1 MTARK
6 RIISVISIITLVL
19 AITAGIALSAVV
31 GADNNKY
38 VGENINLSNT
48 DVTIDAQTSAK
59 SDDSYPEDAVEIAD
73 AEGLQ
78 SFIKDKSDA
87 YGILTADITLDWAGV
102 GAQAYLAKG
111 RTIDGN
117 GHTVTLADAQ
127 ATANVS
133 NSMKD
138 DASLSGSAGVV
149 QGFQG
154 EFPGDGLN
162 DPVDNGSN
170 VAKRNYGLFV
180 DFNFG
185 TIKNI
190 KFVYNQASHSV
201 ANNSSA
207 INKNYVGIVCG
218 TNTGTIA
225 NCDLTASGIFGY
237 YYVSG
242 ALNNDKSERAN
253 SGFATVFGG
262 IAGRNAGIITNITAQ
277 YHDFTCNLN
286 TVARNTNKIIVS
298 YDVDAAARA
307 NAGGIAGTMYSTS
320 AECSNIIILTKTT
333 SEDSK
338 VTFNLNAR
346 RSAKGS
352 SYREIAAVVPD
363 NSAYSLA
370 EGGIGGTADTQAKI
384 DNIIVDFAPTI
395 GGSGHTMGSF
405 FSRNGVVFCGKA
417 TNVTI
422 LNVSDKVQENQ
433 HVDYQTDHC
442 NCGATTN
449 AESQHTYGYGNIIH
463 TGDYSNVTV
472 GFDEN
477 NNQAITVTPKDKTN
491 SILGELVFT
500 KYSEKGTVSDGSLE
514 PGVEDTAT
522 YPNVASNGSTYLY
535 NNTAIRHDSYTFT
548 VRPYQALS
556 NKYWEIGAYSYLI
569 ANISNVGAAEY
580 AYTGEDY
587 LKSQFSYTTLVGG
600 KTGAVDPEGLNARST
615 ADGGRV
621 TEGRLPGEYNIKL
634 EEKEAGLSYV
644 DKANQ
649 VVAYVEETPTTHT
662 FMINLATITP
672 LDASL
677 LADNWLASQHDFT
690 FELAGGIE
698 GAADGYEY
706 EVNGSQPTP
715 VSGLVMQNKVD
726 TKADGR
732 TYIVRLTSGGVAV
745 TEDYTYTV
753 KIDLTNPTAEITHYE
768 HPADRYYTHNKIT
781 VKAVDNASGVASIV
795 MNSYDGDNL
804 NHTHDIMSEGTL
816 NDDGTYTWQFQDTGR
831 KEIVVTDNV
840 GHSSTIEVN
849 VKIDTT
855 QPTLTVDAYYYVEQK
870 VENGVDNAGNPT
882 YEMQQVKTPYVSGTE
897 ITSAVYFE
905 ANAVFGE
912 SGGEI
917 RYSLD
922 NGATWNVYDG
932 ILTVKRPAQVKFRA
946 VSNTYTHPDDDVYP
960 YPNRYPLTDNWGDQT
975 VEVVIQLEQVVITLD
990 DLVIDGAT
998 KTFDG
1003 TDVFNGS
1010 VSVREGFISEHN
1022 INGEVQITSVKYAD
1036 VNSGEVAL
1044 IIEVFCT
1051 DDTKL
1056 MVNDIQGA
1064 SGVIEKKAINIT
1076 VDDKT
1081 KIYGVG
1087 LPELTYTQEG
1097 MIAGFEESLSLYVQK
1112 PDGYTGSYELLP
1124 QTADGAGYVIAI
1136 VEGTQF
1142 NNYVLQGVVK
1152 GRLRVTLAPV
1162 DRLVYERGQFTG
1174 LDLSNIADRNLEI
1187 GFIRSNGNY
1196 ERLDVTFYAYEAQF
1210 DNATGEV
1217 IGGGYTRKV
1226 DDITKVGAGFYKV
1239 VLSLPEYDAAGE
1251 LLTNKYVMDASI
1263 SEFMIKIIDSTIF
1276 DKDEETE
1283 NVDEAQ
1289 PIEGEYTA
1297 PDMYE
1302 NGSTDTDNTDMT
1314 VEPSHTSAKDYVAM
1328 ISIFCAVAMAMAF
1341 AFGIA
1346 RAIVRRVKSK

>member
-31 GADNNKY
+31 GAGNNKY
-38 VGENINLSNT
+38 VGENVNLSNT
-48 DVTIDAQTSAK
+48 DVTVDAQTSTKSQAEENIIGTPIATAEELQAFIRGTDTYGYLT
-59 SDDSYPEDAVEIAD
+59 SDDIV
-73 AEGLQ
+73 
-78 SFIKDKSDA
+78 
-87 YGILTADITLDWAGV
+87 LDWEGV
-102 GAQAYLAKG
+102 GSQSIFAAG
-111 RTIDGN
+111 RVLDGN
-117 GHTVTLADAQ
+117 GHTLTL
-127 ATANVS
+127 TESHGGKN
-133 NSMKD
+133 
-138 DASLSGSAGVV
+138 AGYA
-149 QGFQG
+149 
-154 EFPGDGLN
+154 GDFT
-162 DPVDNGSN
+162 DPLERRGGDI
-170 VAKRNYGLFV
+170 AKMAKRRNYGMLV
-180 DFNFG
+180 DYNLG

-190 KFVYNQASHSV
+190 KFIYNSTSPEVHSNDDDGNGGDKTMY
-201 ANNSSA
+201 A
-207 INKNYVGIVCG
+207 NYVGLVCG
-218 TNTGTIA
+218 TNTGRIE
-225 NCDLTASGIFGY
+225 NCDIN
-237 YYVSG
+237 VSG
-242 ALNNDKSERAN
+242 SFTYKYADASIGDTSSDKNNRFE
-253 SGFATVFGG
+253 TYWGG
-262 IAGRNAGIITNITAQ
+262 IAGRNGGVITNITAV
-277 YHDFTCNLN
+277 YTDFTLDLQTTASNR
-286 TVARNTNKIIVS
+286 VKGAFGIVRNEAT
-298 YDVDAAARA
+298 DAKSIG
-307 NAGGIAGTMYSTS
+307 GGIAGRNDAVTDADITKT
-320 AECSNIIILTKTT
+320 EISNIIVMGSIHPMMKSTKMDYMTNYGT
-333 SEDSK
+333 RYGEFANVVNTNSK
-338 VTFNLNAR
+338 
-346 RSAKGS
+346 
-352 SYREIAAVVPD
+352 
-363 NSAYSLA
+363 YSH
-370 EGGIGGTADTQAKI
+370 GIGSNADTQAKV
-384 DNIIVDFAPTI
+384 DNIIVDLEVNYDNASQT
-395 GGSGHTMGSF
+395 TMGEYY
-405 FSRNGVVFCGKA
+405 SRNAVVHCGKA

-422 LNVSDKVQENQ
+422 LNVGSDRVVGNQ

-442 NCGATTN
+442 NCGEATN
-449 AESQHTYGYGNIIH
+449 SDSQHSYGYGNVIH
-463 TGDYSNVTV
+463 TGDHSNVTV

-477 NNQAITVTPKDKTN
+477 NNQVITVTPKDKTT

-580 AYTGEDY
+580 TYTGEDY

-644 DKANQ
+644 DKVNQ

-662 FMINLATITP
+662 FKINLATITP

-677 LADNWLASQHDFT
+677 LADNWLASQRDFT

-804 NHTHDIMSEGTL
+804 AHTHDIMSEGTL
-816 NDDGTYTWQFQDTGR
+816 NADGTYTWQFQDTGR

-870 VENGVDNAGNPT
+870 VENGVDNDGNPT
-882 YEMQQVKTPYVSGTE
+882 YEMRQVKTPYVSGTE

-905 ANAVFGE
+905 ANAEFGE

-922 NGATWNVYDG
+922 NGATWNVYDD

-960 YPNRYPLTDNWGDQT
+960 YPDRYPLTDNWGDQT
-975 VEVVIQLEQVVITLD
+975 VEVVIQLEQVVVTLD
-990 DLVIDGAT
+990 DLVIEGAT

-1010 VSVREGFISEHN
+1010 VSVKEGFISEHN

-1036 VNSGEVAL
+1036 VNSGKVAL

-1056 MVNDIQGA
+1056 MVNQTEGA

-1136 VEGTQF
+1136 AEGTQF
-1142 NNYVLQGVVK
+1142 NNYVLQGVVE

-1174 LDLSNIADRNLEI
+1174 LDLSNIAERNLEV

-1196 ERLDVTFYAYEAQF
+1196 ERLDVTFYAYEAKF

-1251 LLTNKYVMDASI
+1251 LLTNKYVMDASL

-1283 NVDEAQ
+1283 GADEAQ
-1289 PIEGEYTA
+1289 PVEGEYTA

>member
-6 RIISVISIITLVL
+6 RIISVMSIITLVL

-31 GADNNKY
+31 GAGNNKY
-38 VGENINLSNT
+38 VGENITLSNT
-48 DVTIDAQTSAK
+48 DVTVDAQTSTKTQAEENIIGTPIATAEELQAFIRGTDTYGYLT
-59 SDDSYPEDAVEIAD
+59 SDDIV
-73 AEGLQ
+73 
-78 SFIKDKSDA
+78 
-87 YGILTADITLDWAGV
+87 LDWEGV
-102 GAQAYLAKG
+102 GSQSIFTAG
-111 RTIDGN
+111 RVLDGN
-117 GHTVTLADAQ
+117 GHTLTLTDSHEGKLIGYSEDF
-127 ATANVS
+127 T
-133 NSMKD
+133 D
-138 DASLSGSAGVV
+138 PLERRG
-149 QGFQG
+149 
-154 EFPGDGLN
+154 GDI
-162 DPVDNGSN
+162 
-170 VAKRNYGLFV
+170 AKLAKRRNYGMLV
-180 DFNFG
+180 DYNLG

-190 KFVYNQASHSV
+190 KFVY
-201 ANNSSA
+201 SSEGKNVQNTDQDGSGGDKTMYA
-207 INKNYVGIVCG
+207 NYVGLVCG
-218 TNTGTIA
+218 TNTGRIE
-225 NCDLTASGIFGY
+225 NCDIT
-237 YYVSG
+237 VSG
-242 ALNNDKSERAN
+242 SFTFNFYNGAIGDSSDGRN
-253 SGFATVFGG
+253 SRFETYWGG
-262 IAGRNAGIITNITAQ
+262 IAGRNGGVITNITAQ
-277 YHDFTCNLN
+277 YTGFTVNLQ
-286 TVARNTNKIIVS
+286 TKAQNKIKEGFWHR
-298 YDVDAAARA
+298 DKETDAKSIG
-307 NAGGIAGTMYSTS
+307 GGIAGRNDAVTDEDVTKT
-320 AECSNIIILTKTT
+320 EISNIIVVGSINPKMNSTKL
-333 SEDSK
+333 DYGLSK
-338 VTFNLNAR
+338 GTRYGEFAN
-346 RSAKGS
+346 
-352 SYREIAAVVPD
+352 VV
-363 NSAYSLA
+363 NSNSKFSH
-370 EGGIGGTADTQAKI
+370 GIGDKADKQAKV
-384 DNIIVDFAPTI
+384 DNIIVDLDVNYDQSSQT
-395 GGSGHTMGSF
+395 TMGEYY
-405 FSRNGVVFCGKA
+405 SRNAVVHCGKA

-422 LNVSDKVQENQ
+422 LNVGSDRVVGNQ

-442 NCGATTN
+442 NCGEATN
-449 AESQHTYGYGNIIH
+449 SDSQHSYGYGNVIH
-463 TGDYSNVTV
+463 TGDHSNVTV

-477 NNQAITVTPKDKTN
+477 NNQVITVTPKDKTN
-491 SILGELVFT
+491 SILGELAFT

-580 AYTGEDY
+580 TYTGEDY

-600 KTGAVDPEGLNARST
+600 KTGAVDPEGLNAKST

-644 DKANQ
+644 DKVNK

-677 LADNWLASQHDFT
+677 LADNWLTSQRDFT

-804 NHTHDIMSEGTL
+804 AHTHDIMSEGTL
-816 NDDGTYTWQFQDTGR
+816 NADGTYTWQFQDTGR

-870 VENGVDNAGNPT
+870 VENGVDNDENPT
-882 YEMQQVKTPYVSGTE
+882 YEMRQVKTPYVSGTE

-922 NGATWNVYDG
+922 NGATWNVYDD

-960 YPNRYPLTDNWGDQT
+960 YPDRYPLTDNWGDQT
-975 VEVVIQLEQVVITLD
+975 VEVVIRLEQVVVTLD
-990 DLVIDGAT
+990 DLVIEGAT

-1010 VSVREGFISEHN
+1010 VSVKEGFISGHN

-1056 MVNDIQGA
+1056 MVNQIEGA

-1087 LPELTYTQEG
+1087 IPELTYTQEG

-1136 VEGTQF
+1136 AEGTQF
-1142 NNYVLQGVVK
+1142 NNYVLQSVVE
-1152 GRLRVTLAPV
+1152 GRLRVTLAPI

-1174 LDLSNIADRNLEI
+1174 LDLSNIAERNLEV

-1196 ERLDVTFYAYEAQF
+1196 ERLDVTFYAYEAKF

-1251 LLTNKYVMDASI
+1251 LLTNKYVMDASL

-1283 NVDEAQ
+1283 GADEAQ
-1289 PIEGEYTA
+1289 PVEGEYTA

>member
-19 AITAGIALSAVV
+19 AITAGITLSAVV
-31 GADNNKY
+31 GAGNNKY
-38 VGENINLSNT
+38 VGENITLSNT
-48 DVTIDAQTSAK
+48 DVTVDVQTSTKSQAEENIIGTPIATAEELQAFIRGTDTYGYLT
-59 SDDSYPEDAVEIAD
+59 SDDIV
-73 AEGLQ
+73 
-78 SFIKDKSDA
+78 
-87 YGILTADITLDWAGV
+87 LDWEGV
-102 GAQAYLAKG
+102 GSQSIFAAG
-111 RTIDGN
+111 RVLDGN
-117 GHTVTLADAQ
+117 GHTLTL
-127 ATANVS
+127 TESHGGKN
-133 NSMKD
+133 
-138 DASLSGSAGVV
+138 AGYA
-149 QGFQG
+149 
-154 EFPGDGLN
+154 GDFT
-162 DPVDNGSN
+162 DPLERRGGDI
-170 VAKRNYGLFV
+170 AKMAKRRNYGMLV
-180 DFNFG
+180 DYNLG

-190 KFVYNQASHSV
+190 KFIYNSTSPEVHSNDDDGNGGDKTMY
-201 ANNSSA
+201 A
-207 INKNYVGIVCG
+207 NYVGLVCG
-218 TNTGTIA
+218 TNTGRIE
-225 NCDLTASGIFGY
+225 NCDIN
-237 YYVSG
+237 VSG
-242 ALNNDKSERAN
+242 SFTYKYADASIGDTSSDKNNRFE
-253 SGFATVFGG
+253 TYWGG
-262 IAGRNAGIITNITAQ
+262 IAGRNGGVITNITAV
-277 YHDFTCNLN
+277 YTDFTLDLQTTASNR
-286 TVARNTNKIIVS
+286 VKGAFGIVRNEAT
-298 YDVDAAARA
+298 DAKSIG
-307 NAGGIAGTMYSTS
+307 GGIAGRNDAVTDADITKT
-320 AECSNIIILTKTT
+320 EISNIIVMGSIHPMMKSTKMDYMTNYGT
-333 SEDSK
+333 RYGEFANVVNSNSK
-338 VTFNLNAR
+338 F
-346 RSAKGS
+346 SH
-352 SYREIAAVVPD
+352 
-363 NSAYSLA
+363 
-370 EGGIGGTADTQAKI
+370 GIGDKADKQAKV
-384 DNIIVDFAPTI
+384 DNIIVDLDVNYDQSSQT
-395 GGSGHTMGSF
+395 TMGEYY
-405 FSRNGVVFCGKA
+405 SRNAVVHCGKA

-422 LNVSDKVQENQ
+422 LNVGSDRVVGNQ

-442 NCGATTN
+442 NCGEATN
-449 AESQHTYGYGNIIH
+449 SDSQHSYGYGNVIH
-463 TGDYSNVTV
+463 TGDHSNVTV

-477 NNQAITVTPKDKTN
+477 NNQVITVTPKDKTT

-569 ANISNVGAAEY
+569 ANISNVGEAEY
-580 AYTGEDY
+580 TYTGEDY

-615 ADGGRV
+615 ADSGRV

-644 DKANQ
+644 DKVNK

-677 LADNWLASQHDFT
+677 LADNWLTSQRDFT

-804 NHTHDIMSEGTL
+804 AHTHDIMSEGTL
-816 NDDGTYTWQFQDTGR
+816 NADGTYTWQFQDTGR

-870 VENGVDNAGNPT
+870 VENGVDNDGNPT
-882 YEMQQVKTPYVSGTE
+882 YETQQIKTPYVSGTE

-922 NGATWNVYDG
+922 NGATWNVYDD

-960 YPNRYPLTDNWGDQT
+960 YPDRYPLTDNWGDQT
-975 VEVVIQLEQVVITLD
+975 VEVVIQLEQVVVTLD
-990 DLVIDGAT
+990 DLVIEDAT

-1010 VSVREGFISEHN
+1010 VSVKEGFISEHN

-1056 MVNDIQGA
+1056 MVNQTEGA

-1136 VEGTQF
+1136 AEGTQF
-1142 NNYVLQGVVK
+1142 NNYVLQGVVE

-1174 LDLSNIADRNLEI
+1174 LDLSNIAERNLEV

-1196 ERLDVTFYAYEAQF
+1196 ERLDVTFYAYEAKF

-1251 LLTNKYVMDASI
+1251 LLTNKYVMDASL

-1283 NVDEAQ
+1283 GADEAQ
-1289 PIEGEYTA
+1289 PVEGEYTA

>member
-6 RIISVISIITLVL
+6 RIISVMSIITLVL

-31 GADNNKY
+31 GAGNNKY
-38 VGENINLSNT
+38 VGENITLSNT
-48 DVTIDAQTSAK
+48 DVTVDVQTSTKSQAEENIIGTPIATAEELQAFIRGTDTYGYLT
-59 SDDSYPEDAVEIAD
+59 SDDIV
-73 AEGLQ
+73 
-78 SFIKDKSDA
+78 
-87 YGILTADITLDWAGV
+87 LDWEGV
-102 GAQAYLAKG
+102 GSQSIFTAG
-111 RTIDGN
+111 RVLDGN
-117 GHTVTLADAQ
+117 GHTLTLKEADAGKN
-127 ATANVS
+127 AGYAESFKDPLERRDESIANLA
-133 NSMKD
+133 K
-138 DASLSGSAGVV
+138 
-149 QGFQG
+149 
-154 EFPGDGLN
+154 
-162 DPVDNGSN
+162 
-170 VAKRNYGLFV
+170 KRNYGMLV
-180 DFNFG
+180 DYNLG

-190 KFVYNQASHSV
+190 KFVYNSTSAEV
-201 ANNSSA
+201 TNNDQDGNSGEKTLYA
-207 INKNYVGIVCG
+207 NYVGLVCG
-218 TNTGTIA
+218 TNTGRIE
-225 NCDLTASGIFGY
+225 NCDLN
-237 YYVSG
+237 VSG
-242 ALNNDKSERAN
+242 SFTYKFNIGKINDTSDGKN
-253 SGFATVFGG
+253 SRFETYWGG
-262 IAGRNAGIITNITAQ
+262 IAGRNGGIITNITAH
-277 YHDFTCNLN
+277 YDDFTLN
-286 TVARNTNKIIVS
+286 MQTTAGNRSKTGLFGNWE
-298 YDVDAAARA
+298 DVVTDAKSIG
-307 NAGGIAGTMYSTS
+307 GGIAGRNDAVTDEDVTKT
-320 AECSNIIILTKTT
+320 EISNIIVVGSINPKMNSTPQDKTFTKGKRYGEFANVVN
-333 SEDSK
+333 SNSK
-338 VTFNLNAR
+338 F
-346 RSAKGS
+346 SH
-352 SYREIAAVVPD
+352 
-363 NSAYSLA
+363 
-370 EGGIGGTADTQAKI
+370 GIGDKADKQAKV
-384 DNIIVDFAPTI
+384 DNIIVDLDVNYDQSSQT
-395 GGSGHTMGSF
+395 TMGEYY
-405 FSRNGVVFCGKA
+405 SRNAVVHCGKA

-422 LNVSDKVQENQ
+422 LNVGSDRVVGNQ

-442 NCGATTN
+442 NCGEATN
-449 AESQHTYGYGNIIH
+449 SDSQHSYGYGNVIH
-463 TGDYSNVTV
+463 TGDHSNVTV

-477 NNQAITVTPKDKTN
+477 NNQVITVTPKDKTT
-491 SILGELVFT
+491 SILGELAFT

-580 AYTGEDY
+580 TYTGEDY
-587 LKSQFSYTTLVGG
+587 LKGQFSYTTLAGG

-644 DKANQ
+644 DKVNK

-662 FMINLATITP
+662 FMINLATIIP

-677 LADNWLASQHDFT
+677 LADNWLTSQRDFT

-804 NHTHDIMSEGTL
+804 AHTHDIMSEGTL
-816 NDDGTYTWQFQDTGR
+816 NADGTYTWQFQDTGR

-870 VENGVDNAGNPT
+870 VENGVDNDGNPT
-882 YEMQQVKTPYVSGTE
+882 YEMKQVKTPYVSGTE

-922 NGATWNVYDG
+922 NGATWNVYDD

-975 VEVVIQLEQVVITLD
+975 VEVVIRLEQVVVTLG

-1010 VSVREGFISEHN
+1010 VSVKEGFISEHN

-1056 MVNDIQGA
+1056 MVNQTEGA

-1087 LPELTYTQEG
+1087 LPDLTYTQEG

-1136 VEGTQF
+1136 AEGTQF
-1142 NNYVLQGVVK
+1142 NNYVLQGVVE
-1152 GRLRVTLAPV
+1152 GRLRVTLAPI

-1174 LDLSNIADRNLEI
+1174 LDLSNIAERNLEV

-1196 ERLDVTFYAYEAQF
+1196 ERLDVTFYAYEAKF

-1251 LLTNKYVMDASI
+1251 LLTNKYVMDASL

-1283 NVDEAQ
+1283 GADEAQ
-1289 PIEGEYTA
+1289 PVEGEYTA

>member
-19 AITAGIALSAVV
+19 AITAGIALSVVV
-31 GADNNKY
+31 GAGNNKY
-38 VGENINLSNT
+38 VGENITLSNT
-48 DVTIDAQTSAK
+48 DVTVDVQTSTKSQAEENIIGTPIATAEELQAFIRGTDTYGYLT
-59 SDDSYPEDAVEIAD
+59 SDDIV
-73 AEGLQ
+73 
-78 SFIKDKSDA
+78 
-87 YGILTADITLDWAGV
+87 LDWEGV
-102 GAQAYLAKG
+102 GSQSIFTAG
-111 RTIDGN
+111 RVLDGN
-117 GHTVTLADAQ
+117 GHTLTLKEADAGKN
-127 ATANVS
+127 AGYAESFKDPLERRDESIANLA
-133 NSMKD
+133 K
-138 DASLSGSAGVV
+138 
-149 QGFQG
+149 
-154 EFPGDGLN
+154 
-162 DPVDNGSN
+162 
-170 VAKRNYGLFV
+170 KRNYGMLV
-180 DFNFG
+180 DYNLG

-190 KFVYNQASHSV
+190 KFVYNSTSAEV
-201 ANNSSA
+201 TNNDQDGNSGEKTLYA
-207 INKNYVGIVCG
+207 NYVGLVCG
-218 TNTGTIA
+218 TNTGRIE
-225 NCDLTASGIFGY
+225 NCDLN
-237 YYVSG
+237 VSG
-242 ALNNDKSERAN
+242 SFTYKFNIGKINDTSDGKN
-253 SGFATVFGG
+253 SRFETYWGG
-262 IAGRNAGIITNITAQ
+262 IAGRNGGIITNITAH
-277 YHDFTCNLN
+277 YDGFTLN
-286 TVARNTNKIIVS
+286 MQTTAGNRSKTGIFGGWE
-298 YDVDAAARA
+298 DVVTDAKSIG
-307 NAGGIAGTMYSTS
+307 GGIAGRNDAVTDEDVTKT
-320 AECSNIIILTKTT
+320 EISNIIVVGSINPKMNSTPQDKTFTKGKRYGEFANVVN
-333 SEDSK
+333 SNSK
-338 VTFNLNAR
+338 F
-346 RSAKGS
+346 SH
-352 SYREIAAVVPD
+352 
-363 NSAYSLA
+363 
-370 EGGIGGTADTQAKI
+370 GIGDKADKQAKV
-384 DNIIVDFAPTI
+384 DNIIVDLDVNYDQSSQT
-395 GGSGHTMGSF
+395 TMGEYY
-405 FSRNGVVFCGKA
+405 SRNAVVHCGKA

-422 LNVSDKVQENQ
+422 LNVGSDRVVGNQ

-442 NCGATTN
+442 NCGEATN
-449 AESQHTYGYGNIIH
+449 SDSQHSYGYGNVIH
-463 TGDYSNVTV
+463 TGDHSNVTV

-580 AYTGEDY
+580 TYTGEDY
-587 LKSQFSYTTLVGG
+587 LKGQFSYTTLVGG

-677 LADNWLASQHDFT
+677 LADNWLASQRDFT

-804 NHTHDIMSEGTL
+804 AHTHDIMSEGTL
-816 NDDGTYTWQFQDTGR
+816 NADGTYTWQFQDTGR

-870 VENGVDNAGNPT
+870 VENGVDNDGNPT
-882 YEMQQVKTPYVSGTE
+882 YEMKQVKTPYVSGTE

-922 NGATWNVYDG
+922 NGATWNVYDD

-960 YPNRYPLTDNWGDQT
+960 YPDRYPLTDNWGDQT
-975 VEVVIQLEQVVITLD
+975 VEVVIRLEQVVVTLD
-990 DLVIDGAT
+990 DLVIEGAT

-1056 MVNDIQGA
+1056 MVNQTEGA

-1087 LPELTYTQEG
+1087 LPVLTYTQEG
-1097 MIAGFEESLSLYVQK
+1097 MIEGFEESLSLYVQK

-1124 QTADGAGYVIAI
+1124 QTADGAGYVIA
-1136 VEGTQF
+1136 VAEDTQF
-1142 NNYVLQGVVK
+1142 NNYVLQGVVE

-1174 LDLSNIADRNLEI
+1174 LDLSNIAERNLEV

-1283 NVDEAQ
+1283 GADEAQ
-1289 PIEGEYTA
+1289 PVEGEYTA

>member
-31 GADNNKY
+31 GAGNNKY
-38 VGENINLSNT
+38 VGENVNLSNT
-48 DVTIDAQTSAK
+48 DVTVDAQTSTKSQAEENIIGTPIATAEELQAFIRGTDTYGYLT
-59 SDDSYPEDAVEIAD
+59 SDDIV
-73 AEGLQ
+73 
-78 SFIKDKSDA
+78 
-87 YGILTADITLDWAGV
+87 LDWEGV
-102 GAQAYLAKG
+102 GSQSIFAAG
-111 RTIDGN
+111 RVLDGN
-117 GHTVTLADAQ
+117 GHTLTL
-127 ATANVS
+127 TESHGGKN
-133 NSMKD
+133 
-138 DASLSGSAGVV
+138 AGYA
-149 QGFQG
+149 
-154 EFPGDGLN
+154 GDFT
-162 DPVDNGSN
+162 DPLERRGGDI
-170 VAKRNYGLFV
+170 AKMAKRRNYGMLV
-180 DFNFG
+180 DYNLG

-190 KFVYNQASHSV
+190 KFIYNSTSPEVHSNDDDGNGGDKTMY
-201 ANNSSA
+201 A
-207 INKNYVGIVCG
+207 NYVGLVCG
-218 TNTGTIA
+218 TNTGRIE
-225 NCDLTASGIFGY
+225 NCDIN
-237 YYVSG
+237 VSG
-242 ALNNDKSERAN
+242 SFTYKYADASIGDTSSDKNNRFE
-253 SGFATVFGG
+253 TYWGG
-262 IAGRNAGIITNITAQ
+262 IAGRNGGVITNITAV
-277 YHDFTCNLN
+277 YTDFTLDLQTTASNR
-286 TVARNTNKIIVS
+286 VKGAFGIVRNEAT
-298 YDVDAAARA
+298 DAKSIG
-307 NAGGIAGTMYSTS
+307 GGIAGRNDAVTDADITKT
-320 AECSNIIILTKTT
+320 EISNIIVMGSIHPMMKSTKMDYMTNYGT
-333 SEDSK
+333 RYGEFANVVNTNSK
-338 VTFNLNAR
+338 
-346 RSAKGS
+346 
-352 SYREIAAVVPD
+352 
-363 NSAYSLA
+363 YSH
-370 EGGIGGTADTQAKI
+370 GIGSNADTQAKV
-384 DNIIVDFAPTI
+384 DNIIVDLEVNYDNASQT
-395 GGSGHTMGSF
+395 TMGEYY
-405 FSRNGVVFCGKA
+405 SRNAVVHCGKA

-422 LNVSDKVQENQ
+422 LNVGSDRVVGNQ

-442 NCGATTN
+442 NCGEATN
-449 AESQHTYGYGNIIH
+449 SDSQHSYGYGNVIH
-463 TGDYSNVTV
+463 TGDHSNVTV

-477 NNQAITVTPKDKTN
+477 NNQVITVTPKDKTN

-580 AYTGEDY
+580 TYTGEDY
-587 LKSQFSYTTLVGG
+587 LKGQFSYTTLVGG

-615 ADGGRV
+615 ADSGRV

-644 DKANQ
+644 DKVNQ

-677 LADNWLASQHDFT
+677 LADNWLASQRDFT

-804 NHTHDIMSEGTL
+804 AHTHDIMSEGTL
-816 NDDGTYTWQFQDTGR
+816 NADGTYTWQFQDTGR

-870 VENGVDNAGNPT
+870 VENGVDNDGNPT
-882 YEMQQVKTPYVSGTE
+882 YEMRQVKTPYVSGTE
-897 ITSAVYFE
+897 ITSAVYFK
-905 ANAVFGE
+905 ANAEFGE

-922 NGATWNVYDG
+922 NGATWNVYND

-960 YPNRYPLTDNWGDQT
+960 YPDRYPLTDNWGDQT
-975 VEVVIQLEQVVITLD
+975 VEVVIRLEQVVVTLD

-1010 VSVREGFISEHN
+1010 VSVKEGFISEHN

-1056 MVNDIQGA
+1056 LVNEIEGA

-1087 LPELTYTQEG
+1087 LPVLTYTQEG
-1097 MIAGFEESLSLYVQK
+1097 MIEGFEESLSLYVQK

-1124 QTADGAGYVIAI
+1124 QTADGAGYVIA
-1136 VEGTQF
+1136 VAEDTQF
-1142 NNYVLQGVVK
+1142 NNYVLQGVVE
-1152 GRLRVTLAPV
+1152 GRLRVTLAPI

-1174 LDLSNIADRNLEI
+1174 LDLSNIAERNLEV

-1196 ERLDVTFYAYEAQF
+1196 ERLDVTFYAYEAKF

-1251 LLTNKYVMDASI
+1251 LLTNKYVMDASL

-1283 NVDEAQ
+1283 GADEAQ
-1289 PIEGEYTA
+1289 PVEGEYTA

>member
-19 AITAGIALSAVV
+19 AITAGITLSAVV
-31 GADNNKY
+31 GAGNNKY
-38 VGENINLSNT
+38 VGENITLSNT
-48 DVTIDAQTSAK
+48 DVTVDVQTSTKSQAEENIIGTPIATAEELQAFIRGTDTYGYLT
-59 SDDSYPEDAVEIAD
+59 SDDIV
-73 AEGLQ
+73 
-78 SFIKDKSDA
+78 
-87 YGILTADITLDWAGV
+87 LDWEGV
-102 GAQAYLAKG
+102 GSQSIFTAG
-111 RTIDGN
+111 RVLDGN
-117 GHTVTLADAQ
+117 GHTLTLKEADAGKN
-127 ATANVS
+127 AGYAESFRDPLERRDETIANLA
-133 NSMKD
+133 K
-138 DASLSGSAGVV
+138 
-149 QGFQG
+149 
-154 EFPGDGLN
+154 
-162 DPVDNGSN
+162 
-170 VAKRNYGLFV
+170 KRNYGMLV
-180 DFNFG
+180 DYNLG

-190 KFVYNQASHSV
+190 KFVYNSTSAEV
-201 ANNSSA
+201 TNNDQDGNSGEKTLYA
-207 INKNYVGIVCG
+207 NYVGLVCG
-218 TNTGTIA
+218 TNTGRIE
-225 NCDLTASGIFGY
+225 NCDLN
-237 YYVSG
+237 VSG
-242 ALNNDKSERAN
+242 SFTYKFNIGKINDTSDGKN
-253 SGFATVFGG
+253 SRFETYWGG
-262 IAGRNAGIITNITAQ
+262 IAGRNGGIITNITAH
-277 YHDFTCNLN
+277 YDDFTLN
-286 TVARNTNKIIVS
+286 MQTTAGNRSKTGFFGTTWE
-298 YDVDAAARA
+298 DVVTDAKSIG
-307 NAGGIAGTMYSTS
+307 GGIAGRNDAVTDADITKT
-320 AECSNIIILTKTT
+320 EISNIIIMGSMYPKMNSTPQDKGLTKGKRYG
-333 SEDSK
+333 E
-338 VTFNLNAR
+338 F
-346 RSAKGS
+346 
-352 SYREIAAVVPD
+352 AAVVST
-363 NSAYSLA
+363 NSQYSH
-370 EGGIGGTADTQAKI
+370 GIGASADAQAKV
-384 DNIIVDFAPTI
+384 DNIITAFNVDYANA
-395 GGSGHTMGSF
+395 SQTMGDAVSM
-405 FSRNGVVFCGKA
+405 NAVVFCGKA
-417 TNVTI
+417 TNVTM
-422 LNVSDKVQENQ
+422 LATTDKPVTINGVKQ

-442 NCGATTN
+442 NCGVAGN
-449 AESQHTYGYGNIIH
+449 PGEHEAGYGNVIH
-463 TGDYSNVTV
+463 TGEYSNVTV
-472 GFDEN
+472 GFDN
-477 NNQAITVTPKDKTN
+477 DGKQTITVTPKDKAN
-491 SILGELVFT
+491 SILGELAFT
-500 KYSEKGTVSDGSLE
+500 KYTGRGTTEDDAVLE
-514 PGVEDTAT
+514 AGIEDSAS
-522 YPNVASNGSTYLY
+522 YADVASNASTYLY
-535 NNTAIRHDSYTFT
+535 NKTDIRQDSFTFK
-548 VRPYQALS
+548 VRPYQATS
-556 NKYWEIGAYSYLI
+556 SKFWEIGAYSYLI

-580 AYTGEDY
+580 TYTGEDY

-649 VVAYVEETPTTHT
+649 VVAFVEETPTTHT
-662 FMINLATITP
+662 FKINLATIIP

-677 LADNWLASQHDFT
+677 LAENWMDSQHDFT

-753 KIDLTNPTAEITHYE
+753 KIDLTNPTAEIIHYE

-855 QPTLTVDAYYYVEQK
+855 QPTITVDAYYYVEKK
-870 VENGVDNAGNPT
+870 VENGMDGDGNPT

-905 ANAVFGE
+905 ANATFGE
-912 SGGEI
+912 SGGGI

-922 NGATWNVYDG
+922 NGTTWQDYNG
-932 ILTVKRPAQVKFRA
+932 TLTVKRPAQVKFRA
-946 VSNTYTHPDDDVYP
+946 VSNTYTHPDDDVHP
-960 YPNRYPLTDNWGDQT
+960 YPNRYPLTDNWGDKT
-975 VEVVIQLEQVVITLD
+975 VDVVIQLEQVVITLD
-990 DLVIDGAT
+990 DLDIEGAV

-1010 VSVREGFISEHN
+1010 VSIRDGFISAHN

-1056 MVNDIQGA
+1056 LVNEIEGA

-1087 LPELTYTQEG
+1087 LPVLTYTQEG
-1097 MIAGFEESLSLYVQK
+1097 MIEGFEESLSLYVQK

-1124 QTADGAGYVIAI
+1124 QTADGAGYVIA
-1136 VEGTQF
+1136 VAEDTQF
-1142 NNYVLQGVVK
+1142 NNYVLQGVVE
-1152 GRLRVTLAPV
+1152 GRLRVTLAPI

-1174 LDLSNIADRNLEI
+1174 LDLSNIAERNLEV

-1251 LLTNKYVMDASI
+1251 LLTNKYVMDASL

-1289 PIEGEYTA
+1289 PVEGEYTA

>member
-19 AITAGIALSAVV
+19 AITAGITLSAVV
-31 GADNNKY
+31 GAGNNKY
-38 VGENINLSNT
+38 VGENITLSNT
-48 DVTIDAQTSAK
+48 DVTVDVQTSTKSQAEENIIGTPIATAEELQAFIRGTDTYGYLT
-59 SDDSYPEDAVEIAD
+59 SDDIV
-73 AEGLQ
+73 
-78 SFIKDKSDA
+78 
-87 YGILTADITLDWAGV
+87 LDWEGV
-102 GAQAYLAKG
+102 GSQSIFTAG
-111 RTIDGN
+111 RVLDGN
-117 GHTVTLADAQ
+117 GHTLTLKEADAGK
-127 ATANVS
+127 N
-133 NSMKD
+133 
-138 DASLSGSAGVV
+138 AGYAES
-149 QGFQG
+149 FR
-154 EFPGDGLN
+154 
-162 DPVDNGSN
+162 DPLERRGGTIADL
-170 VAKRNYGLFV
+170 AKRRNYGMLV
-180 DFNFG
+180 DYNLG

-190 KFVYNQASHSV
+190 KFVYNSESPEVHSNDDDGNGGDKTMY
-201 ANNSSA
+201 A
-207 INKNYVGIVCG
+207 NYVGLVCG
-218 TNTGTIA
+218 TNTGRIE
-225 NCDLTASGIFGY
+225 NCDLK
-237 YYVSG
+237 VSG
-242 ALNNDKSERAN
+242 SFTYKFADAKINDTSDGKN
-253 SGFATVFGG
+253 SRFETYWGG
-262 IAGRNAGIITNITAQ
+262 IAGRNGGIITNITAH
-277 YHDFTCNLN
+277 YDDFTLN
-286 TVARNTNKIIVS
+286 MQTTAGNRSKGFFGNWE
-298 YDVDAAARA
+298 DVVTDAKSIG
-307 NAGGIAGTMYSTS
+307 GGIAGRNDAVTDEDVTKT
-320 AECSNIIILTKTT
+320 EISNIIVVGSINPKMNSTPQDKTFTKGKRYGEFANVVN
-333 SEDSK
+333 SNSK
-338 VTFNLNAR
+338 F
-346 RSAKGS
+346 SH
-352 SYREIAAVVPD
+352 
-363 NSAYSLA
+363 
-370 EGGIGGTADTQAKI
+370 GIGDKADKQAKV
-384 DNIIVDFAPTI
+384 DNIIVDLDVNYDQSSQT
-395 GGSGHTMGSF
+395 TMGEYY
-405 FSRNGVVFCGKA
+405 SRNAVVHCGKA

-422 LNVSDKVQENQ
+422 LNVGSDRVVGNQ

-442 NCGATTN
+442 NCGEATN
-449 AESQHTYGYGNIIH
+449 PDSQHSYGYGNVIH
-463 TGDYSNVTV
+463 TGDHSNVTV

-477 NNQAITVTPKDKTN
+477 NNQVITVTPKDKTT

-580 AYTGEDY
+580 TYTGEDY

-644 DKANQ
+644 DKVNQ

-662 FMINLATITP
+662 FKINLATITP

-677 LADNWLASQHDFT
+677 LADNWLASQRDFT

-804 NHTHDIMSEGTL
+804 AHTHDIMSEGTL
-816 NDDGTYTWQFQDTGR
+816 NADGTYTWQFQDTGR

-870 VENGVDNAGNPT
+870 VENGVDNDGNPT
-882 YEMQQVKTPYVSGTE
+882 YEMRQVKTPYVSGTE

-905 ANAVFGE
+905 ANAEFGE

-922 NGATWNVYDG
+922 NGATWNVYDD

-960 YPNRYPLTDNWGDQT
+960 YPDRYPLTDNWGDQT
-975 VEVVIQLEQVVITLD
+975 VEVVIQLEQVVVTLD
-990 DLVIDGAT
+990 DLVIEGAT

-1010 VSVREGFISEHN
+1010 VSVKEGFISEHN

-1036 VNSGEVAL
+1036 VNSGKVAL

-1056 MVNDIQGA
+1056 MVNQTEGA

-1136 VEGTQF
+1136 AEGTQF
-1142 NNYVLQGVVK
+1142 NNYVLQGVVE

-1174 LDLSNIADRNLEI
+1174 LDLSNIAERNLEV

-1196 ERLDVTFYAYEAQF
+1196 ERLDVTFYAYEAKF

-1251 LLTNKYVMDASI
+1251 LLTNKYVMDASL

-1283 NVDEAQ
+1283 GADEAQ
-1289 PIEGEYTA
+1289 PVEGEYTA

>member
-19 AITAGIALSAVV
+19 AITAGITLSAVV
-31 GADNNKY
+31 GAGNNKY
-38 VGENINLSNT
+38 VGENITLSNT
-48 DVTIDAQTSAK
+48 DVTVDVQTSTKSQAEENIIGTPIATAEELQAFIRGTDTYGYLT
-59 SDDSYPEDAVEIAD
+59 SDDIV
-73 AEGLQ
+73 
-78 SFIKDKSDA
+78 
-87 YGILTADITLDWAGV
+87 LDWEGV
-102 GAQAYLAKG
+102 GSQSIFTAG
-111 RTIDGN
+111 RVLDGN
-117 GHTVTLADAQ
+117 GHTLTLKEADAGK
-127 ATANVS
+127 N
-133 NSMKD
+133 
-138 DASLSGSAGVV
+138 AGYAES
-149 QGFQG
+149 FR
-154 EFPGDGLN
+154 
-162 DPVDNGSN
+162 DPLERRGGTIADL
-170 VAKRNYGLFV
+170 AKRRNYGMLV
-180 DFNFG
+180 DYNLG

-190 KFVYNQASHSV
+190 KFVYNSESPEVHSNDDDGNGGDKTMY
-201 ANNSSA
+201 A
-207 INKNYVGIVCG
+207 NYVGLVCG
-218 TNTGTIA
+218 TNTGRIE
-225 NCDLTASGIFGY
+225 NCDLK
-237 YYVSG
+237 VSG
-242 ALNNDKSERAN
+242 SFTYKFADAKINDTSDGKN
-253 SGFATVFGG
+253 SRFETYWGG
-262 IAGRNAGIITNITAQ
+262 IAGRNGGIITNITAH
-277 YHDFTCNLN
+277 YDDFTLN
-286 TVARNTNKIIVS
+286 MQTTAGNRSKGFFGNWE
-298 YDVDAAARA
+298 DVVTDAKSIG
-307 NAGGIAGTMYSTS
+307 GGIAGRNDAVTDEDVTKT
-320 AECSNIIILTKTT
+320 EISNIIVVGSINPKMNSTPQDKTFTKGKRYGEFANVVN
-333 SEDSK
+333 SNSK
-338 VTFNLNAR
+338 F
-346 RSAKGS
+346 SH
-352 SYREIAAVVPD
+352 
-363 NSAYSLA
+363 
-370 EGGIGGTADTQAKI
+370 GIGDKADKQAKV
-384 DNIIVDFAPTI
+384 DNIIVDLDVNYDQSSQT
-395 GGSGHTMGSF
+395 TMGEYY
-405 FSRNGVVFCGKA
+405 SRNAVVHCGKA

-422 LNVSDKVQENQ
+422 LNVGSDRVVGNQ

-442 NCGATTN
+442 NCGEATN
-449 AESQHTYGYGNIIH
+449 PDSQHSYGYGNVIH
-463 TGDYSNVTV
+463 TGDHSNVTV

-477 NNQAITVTPKDKTN
+477 NNQVITVTPKDKTT

-580 AYTGEDY
+580 TYTGEDY
-587 LKSQFSYTTLVGG
+587 LKGQFSYTTLVGG

-662 FMINLATITP
+662 FKINLATITP

-677 LADNWLASQHDFT
+677 LADNWLTSQRDFT

-804 NHTHDIMSEGTL
+804 AHTHDIMSEGTL
-816 NDDGTYTWQFQDTGR
+816 NADGTYTWQFQDTGR

-870 VENGVDNAGNPT
+870 VENGVDNDGNPT
-882 YEMQQVKTPYVSGTE
+882 YEMRQVKTPYVSGTE

-905 ANAVFGE
+905 ANAEFGE

-922 NGATWNVYDG
+922 NGATWSVYDD

-960 YPNRYPLTDNWGDQT
+960 YPDRYPLTDNWGDQT
-975 VEVVIQLEQVVITLD
+975 VEVVIRLEQVVVTLD
-990 DLVIDGAT
+990 DLVIEGAT

-1010 VSVREGFISEHN
+1010 VSVKEGFISGHN

-1056 MVNDIQGA
+1056 MVNQTEGA

-1136 VEGTQF
+1136 AEGTQF
-1142 NNYVLQGVVK
+1142 NNYVLQGVVE
-1152 GRLRVTLAPV
+1152 GRLRVTLAPI
-1162 DRLVYERGQFTG
+1162 DRLVYESGQFTG
-1174 LDLSNIADRNLEI
+1174 LDLSNIAERNLEV

-1196 ERLDVTFYAYEAQF
+1196 ERLDVTFYAYEAKF

-1251 LLTNKYVMDASI
+1251 LLTNKYVMDASL

-1283 NVDEAQ
+1283 GADEAQ
-1289 PIEGEYTA
+1289 PVEGEYTA

>member
-6 RIISVISIITLVL
+6 RIISVMSIITLVL

-31 GADNNKY
+31 GAGNNKY
-38 VGENINLSNT
+38 VGENITLSNT
-48 DVTIDAQTSAK
+48 DVTVDVQTSTKSQAEENIIGTPIATAEELQAFIRGTDTYGYLT
-59 SDDSYPEDAVEIAD
+59 SDDIV
-73 AEGLQ
+73 
-78 SFIKDKSDA
+78 
-87 YGILTADITLDWAGV
+87 LDWEGV
-102 GAQAYLAKG
+102 GSQSIFTAG
-111 RTIDGN
+111 RVLDGN
-117 GHTVTLADAQ
+117 GHTLTLKEADAGKN
-127 ATANVS
+127 AGYAESFKDPLERRDESIANLA
-133 NSMKD
+133 K
-138 DASLSGSAGVV
+138 
-149 QGFQG
+149 
-154 EFPGDGLN
+154 
-162 DPVDNGSN
+162 
-170 VAKRNYGLFV
+170 KRNYGMLV
-180 DFNFG
+180 DYNLG

-190 KFVYNQASHSV
+190 KFVYNSTSAEV
-201 ANNSSA
+201 TNNDQDGNSGEKTLYA
-207 INKNYVGIVCG
+207 NYVGLVCG
-218 TNTGTIA
+218 TNTGRIE
-225 NCDLTASGIFGY
+225 NCDLN
-237 YYVSG
+237 VSG
-242 ALNNDKSERAN
+242 SFTYKFNIGKINDTSDGKN
-253 SGFATVFGG
+253 SRFETYWGG
-262 IAGRNAGIITNITAQ
+262 IAGRNGGIITNITAH
-277 YHDFTCNLN
+277 YDDFTLN
-286 TVARNTNKIIVS
+286 MQTTAGNRSKTGLFGNWE
-298 YDVDAAARA
+298 DVVTDAKSIG
-307 NAGGIAGTMYSTS
+307 GGIAGRNDAVTDEDVTKT
-320 AECSNIIILTKTT
+320 EISNIIVVGSINPKMNSTPQDKTFTKGKRYGEFANVVN
-333 SEDSK
+333 SNSK
-338 VTFNLNAR
+338 F
-346 RSAKGS
+346 SH
-352 SYREIAAVVPD
+352 
-363 NSAYSLA
+363 
-370 EGGIGGTADTQAKI
+370 GIGDKADKQAKV
-384 DNIIVDFAPTI
+384 DNIIVDLDVNYDQSSQT
-395 GGSGHTMGSF
+395 TMGEYY
-405 FSRNGVVFCGKA
+405 SRNAVVHCGKA

-422 LNVSDKVQENQ
+422 LNVGSDRVVGNQ

-442 NCGATTN
+442 NCGEATN
-449 AESQHTYGYGNIIH
+449 SDSQHSYGYGNVIH
-463 TGDYSNVTV
+463 TGDHSNVTV

-477 NNQAITVTPKDKTN
+477 NNQVITVTPKDKTT
-491 SILGELVFT
+491 SILGELAFT

-580 AYTGEDY
+580 TYTGEDY
-587 LKSQFSYTTLVGG
+587 LKGQFSYTTLAGG

-644 DKANQ
+644 DKVNK

-662 FMINLATITP
+662 FMINLATIIP

-677 LADNWLASQHDFT
+677 LADNWLTSQRDFT

-804 NHTHDIMSEGTL
+804 AHTHDIMSEGTL
-816 NDDGTYTWQFQDTGR
+816 NADGTYTWQFQDTGR

-870 VENGVDNAGNPT
+870 VENGVDNDGNPT
-882 YEMQQVKTPYVSGTE
+882 YEMKQVKTPYVSGTE

-922 NGATWNVYDG
+922 NGATWNVYDD

-975 VEVVIQLEQVVITLD
+975 VEVVIRLEQVVVTLG

-1010 VSVREGFISEHN
+1010 VSVKEGFISEHN

-1056 MVNDIQGA
+1056 MVNQTEGA

-1136 VEGTQF
+1136 AEGTQF
-1142 NNYVLQGVVK
+1142 NNYVLQGVVE
-1152 GRLRVTLAPV
+1152 GRLRVTLAPI

-1174 LDLSNIADRNLEI
+1174 LDLSNIAERNLEV

-1196 ERLDVTFYAYEAQF
+1196 ERLDVTFYAYEAKF

-1251 LLTNKYVMDASI
+1251 LLTNKYVMDASLTV
-1263 SEFMIKIIDSTIF
+1263 FMIKIIDSTIF

-1283 NVDEAQ
+1283 GADEAQ
-1289 PIEGEYTA
+1289 PVEGEYTA

>member
-31 GADNNKY
+31 GAGNNKY
-38 VGENINLSNT
+38 VGENVNLSNT
-48 DVTIDAQTSAK
+48 DVTVDAQTSTKSQAEENIIGTPIATAEELQAFIRGTDTYGYLT
-59 SDDSYPEDAVEIAD
+59 SDDIV
-73 AEGLQ
+73 
-78 SFIKDKSDA
+78 
-87 YGILTADITLDWAGV
+87 LDWEGV
-102 GAQAYLAKG
+102 GSQSIFAAG
-111 RTIDGN
+111 RVLDGN
-117 GHTVTLADAQ
+117 GHTLTL
-127 ATANVS
+127 TESHGGKN
-133 NSMKD
+133 
-138 DASLSGSAGVV
+138 AGYA
-149 QGFQG
+149 
-154 EFPGDGLN
+154 GDFT
-162 DPVDNGSN
+162 DPLERRGGDI
-170 VAKRNYGLFV
+170 AKMAKRRNYGMLV
-180 DFNFG
+180 DYNLG

-190 KFVYNQASHSV
+190 KFIYNSTSPEVHSNDDDGNGGDKTMY
-201 ANNSSA
+201 A
-207 INKNYVGIVCG
+207 NYVGLVCG
-218 TNTGTIA
+218 TNTGRIE
-225 NCDLTASGIFGY
+225 NCDIN
-237 YYVSG
+237 VSG
-242 ALNNDKSERAN
+242 SFTYKYADASIGDTSSDKNNRFE
-253 SGFATVFGG
+253 TYWGG
-262 IAGRNAGIITNITAQ
+262 IAGRNGGVITNITAV
-277 YHDFTCNLN
+277 YTDFTLDLQTTASNR
-286 TVARNTNKIIVS
+286 VKGAFGIVRNEAT
-298 YDVDAAARA
+298 DAKSIG
-307 NAGGIAGTMYSTS
+307 GGIAGRNDAVTDADITKT
-320 AECSNIIILTKTT
+320 EISNIIVMGSIHPMMKSTKMDYMTNYGT
-333 SEDSK
+333 RYGEFANVVNTNSK
-338 VTFNLNAR
+338 
-346 RSAKGS
+346 
-352 SYREIAAVVPD
+352 
-363 NSAYSLA
+363 YSH
-370 EGGIGGTADTQAKI
+370 GIGSNADTQAKV
-384 DNIIVDFAPTI
+384 DNIIVDLEVNYDNASQT
-395 GGSGHTMGSF
+395 TMGEYY
-405 FSRNGVVFCGKA
+405 SRNAVVHCGKA

-422 LNVSDKVQENQ
+422 LNVGSDRVVGNQ

-442 NCGATTN
+442 NCGEATN
-449 AESQHTYGYGNIIH
+449 SDSQHSYGYGNVIH
-463 TGDYSNVTV
+463 TGDHSNVTV

-477 NNQAITVTPKDKTN
+477 NNQVITVTPKDKTN

-580 AYTGEDY
+580 TYTGEDY
-587 LKSQFSYTTLVGG
+587 LKGQFSYTTLVGG

-615 ADGGRV
+615 ADSGRV

-644 DKANQ
+644 DKVNQ

-677 LADNWLASQHDFT
+677 LADNWLASQRDFT

-804 NHTHDIMSEGTL
+804 AHTHDIMSEGTL
-816 NDDGTYTWQFQDTGR
+816 NADGTYTWQFQDTGR

-870 VENGVDNAGNPT
+870 VENGVDNDGNPT
-882 YEMQQVKTPYVSGTE
+882 YEMRQVKTPYVSGTE
-897 ITSAVYFE
+897 ITSAVYFK
-905 ANAVFGE
+905 ANAEFGE

-922 NGATWNVYDG
+922 NGATWNVYND

-960 YPNRYPLTDNWGDQT
+960 YPDRYPLTDNWGDQT
-975 VEVVIQLEQVVITLD
+975 VEVVIRLEQVVVTLD
-990 DLVIDGAT
+990 DLVIEGAV

-1010 VSVREGFISEHN
+1010 VSVKEGFISKHN

-1056 MVNDIQGA
+1056 MVNQTEGA

-1136 VEGTQF
+1136 AEGTQF
-1142 NNYVLQGVVK
+1142 NNYVLQGVVE
-1152 GRLRVTLAPV
+1152 GRLRVTLAPI

-1174 LDLSNIADRNLEI
+1174 LDLSNIAERNLEV

-1196 ERLDVTFYAYEAQF
+1196 ERLDVTFYAYEAKF

-1251 LLTNKYVMDASI
+1251 LLTNKYVMDASL

-1283 NVDEAQ
+1283 GADEAQ
-1289 PIEGEYTA
+1289 PVEGEYTA

>member
-31 GADNNKY
+31 GAGNNKY
-38 VGENINLSNT
+38 VGENVNLSNT
-48 DVTIDAQTSAK
+48 DVTVDAQTSTKSQAEENIIGTPIATAEELQAFIRGTDTYGYLT
-59 SDDSYPEDAVEIAD
+59 SDDIV
-73 AEGLQ
+73 
-78 SFIKDKSDA
+78 
-87 YGILTADITLDWAGV
+87 LDWEGV
-102 GAQAYLAKG
+102 GSQSIFAAG
-111 RTIDGN
+111 RVLDGN
-117 GHTVTLADAQ
+117 GHTLTL
-127 ATANVS
+127 TESHGGKN
-133 NSMKD
+133 
-138 DASLSGSAGVV
+138 AGYA
-149 QGFQG
+149 
-154 EFPGDGLN
+154 GDFT
-162 DPVDNGSN
+162 DPLERRGGDI
-170 VAKRNYGLFV
+170 AKMAKRRNYGMLV
-180 DFNFG
+180 DYNLG

-190 KFVYNQASHSV
+190 KFIYNSTSPEVHSNDDDGNGGDKTMY
-201 ANNSSA
+201 A
-207 INKNYVGIVCG
+207 NYVGLVCG
-218 TNTGTIA
+218 TNTGRIE
-225 NCDLTASGIFGY
+225 NCDIN
-237 YYVSG
+237 VSG
-242 ALNNDKSERAN
+242 SFTYKYADASIGDTSSDKNNRFE
-253 SGFATVFGG
+253 TYWGG
-262 IAGRNAGIITNITAQ
+262 IAGRNGGVITNITAV
-277 YHDFTCNLN
+277 YTDFTLDLQTTASNR
-286 TVARNTNKIIVS
+286 VKGAFGIVRNEAT
-298 YDVDAAARA
+298 DAKSIG
-307 NAGGIAGTMYSTS
+307 GGIAGRNDAVTDADITKT
-320 AECSNIIILTKTT
+320 EISNIIVMGSIHPMMKSTKMDYMTNYGT
-333 SEDSK
+333 RYGEFANVVNTNSK
-338 VTFNLNAR
+338 
-346 RSAKGS
+346 
-352 SYREIAAVVPD
+352 
-363 NSAYSLA
+363 YSH
-370 EGGIGGTADTQAKI
+370 GIGSNADTQAKV
-384 DNIIVDFAPTI
+384 DNIIVDLEVNYDNASQT
-395 GGSGHTMGSF
+395 TMGEYY
-405 FSRNGVVFCGKA
+405 SRNAVVHCGKA

-422 LNVSDKVQENQ
+422 LNVGSDRVVGNQ

-442 NCGATTN
+442 NCGEATN
-449 AESQHTYGYGNIIH
+449 SDSQHSYGYGNVIH
-463 TGDYSNVTV
+463 TGDHSNVTV

-477 NNQAITVTPKDKTN
+477 NNQVITVTPKDKTT

-580 AYTGEDY
+580 TYTGEDY

-615 ADGGRV
+615 ADSGRV

-644 DKANQ
+644 DKVNQ

-677 LADNWLASQHDFT
+677 LADNWLASQRDFT

-804 NHTHDIMSEGTL
+804 AHTHDIMSEGTL
-816 NDDGTYTWQFQDTGR
+816 NADGTYTWQFQDTGR

-870 VENGVDNAGNPT
+870 VENGVDNDGNPT
-882 YEMQQVKTPYVSGTE
+882 YEMRQVKTPYVSGTE

-905 ANAVFGE
+905 ANAEFGE

-922 NGATWNVYDG
+922 NGATWNVYDD

-960 YPNRYPLTDNWGDQT
+960 YPDRYPLTDNWGDQT
-975 VEVVIQLEQVVITLD
+975 VEVVIQLEQVVVTLD
-990 DLVIDGAT
+990 DLVIEGAT

-1010 VSVREGFISEHN
+1010 VSVKEGFISEHN

-1036 VNSGEVAL
+1036 VNSGKVAL

-1056 MVNDIQGA
+1056 MVNQTEGA

-1136 VEGTQF
+1136 AEGTQF
-1142 NNYVLQGVVK
+1142 NNYVLQGVVE

-1174 LDLSNIADRNLEI
+1174 LDLSNIAERNLEV

-1196 ERLDVTFYAYEAQF
+1196 ERLDVTFYAYEAKF

-1251 LLTNKYVMDASI
+1251 LLTNKYVMDASL

-1283 NVDEAQ
+1283 GADEAQ
-1289 PIEGEYTA
+1289 PVEGEYTA

>member
-1 MTARK
+1 MTAKK

-31 GADNNKY
+31 GAGNNKY
-38 VGENINLSNT
+38 VGENITLSNT
-48 DVTIDAQTSAK
+48 DVTVDVQTSTKSQAEENIIGTPIATAEELQAFIRGTDTYGYLT
-59 SDDSYPEDAVEIAD
+59 SDDIV
-73 AEGLQ
+73 
-78 SFIKDKSDA
+78 
-87 YGILTADITLDWAGV
+87 LDWEGV
-102 GAQAYLAKG
+102 GSQSIFAAG
-111 RTIDGN
+111 RVLDGN
-117 GHTVTLADAQ
+117 GHTLTL
-127 ATANVS
+127 TESHGGKN
-133 NSMKD
+133 
-138 DASLSGSAGVV
+138 AGYA
-149 QGFQG
+149 
-154 EFPGDGLN
+154 GDFT
-162 DPVDNGSN
+162 DPLERRGGDI
-170 VAKRNYGLFV
+170 AKMAKRRNYGMLV
-180 DFNFG
+180 DYNLG

-190 KFVYNQASHSV
+190 KFIYNSTSPEVHSNDDDGNGGDKTMY
-201 ANNSSA
+201 A
-207 INKNYVGIVCG
+207 NYVGLVCG
-218 TNTGTIA
+218 TNTGRIE
-225 NCDLTASGIFGY
+225 NCDIN
-237 YYVSG
+237 VSG
-242 ALNNDKSERAN
+242 SFTYKYADASIGDTSSDKNNRFE
-253 SGFATVFGG
+253 TYWGG
-262 IAGRNAGIITNITAQ
+262 IAGRNGGVITNITAV
-277 YHDFTCNLN
+277 YTDFTLDLQTTASNR
-286 TVARNTNKIIVS
+286 VKGAFGIVRNEAT
-298 YDVDAAARA
+298 DAKSIG
-307 NAGGIAGTMYSTS
+307 GGIAGRNDAVTDADITKT
-320 AECSNIIILTKTT
+320 EISNIIVMGSIHPMMKSTKMDYMTNYGT
-333 SEDSK
+333 RYGEFANVVNSNSK
-338 VTFNLNAR
+338 F
-346 RSAKGS
+346 SH
-352 SYREIAAVVPD
+352 
-363 NSAYSLA
+363 
-370 EGGIGGTADTQAKI
+370 GIGDKADKQAKV
-384 DNIIVDFAPTI
+384 DNIIVDLDVNYDQSSQT
-395 GGSGHTMGSF
+395 TMGEYY
-405 FSRNGVVFCGKA
+405 SRNAVVHCGKA

-422 LNVSDKVQENQ
+422 LNVGSDRVVGNQ

-442 NCGATTN
+442 NCGEATN
-449 AESQHTYGYGNIIH
+449 SDSQHSYGYGNVIH
-463 TGDYSNVTV
+463 TGDHSNVTV

-477 NNQAITVTPKDKTN
+477 NNQVITVTPKDKTT

-580 AYTGEDY
+580 TYTGEDY
-587 LKSQFSYTTLVGG
+587 LKGQFSYTTLVGG

-615 ADGGRV
+615 ADSGRV

-677 LADNWLASQHDFT
+677 LADNWLTSQRDFT

-804 NHTHDIMSEGTL
+804 AHTHDIMSEGTL
-816 NDDGTYTWQFQDTGR
+816 NADGTYTWQFQDTGR

-849 VKIDTT
+849 VKIDTR

-870 VENGVDNAGNPT
+870 VENGVDNDGNPT
-882 YEMQQVKTPYVSGTE
+882 YEMRQVKTPYVSGTE

-905 ANAVFGE
+905 ANAEFGE

-917 RYSLD
+917 GYSLD
-922 NGATWNVYDG
+922 NGATWNVYDD

-960 YPNRYPLTDNWGDQT
+960 YPDRYPLTDNWGDQT
-975 VEVVIQLEQVVITLD
+975 VEVVIRLEQVVVTLD
-990 DLVIDGAT
+990 DLVIEDAT

-1010 VSVREGFISEHN
+1010 VSVKEGFISEHN

-1056 MVNDIQGA
+1056 MVNQTEGA

-1136 VEGTQF
+1136 AEGTQF
-1142 NNYVLQGVVK
+1142 NNYVLQGVVE
-1152 GRLRVTLAPV
+1152 GRLRVTLAPI

-1174 LDLSNIADRNLEI
+1174 LDLSNIAERNLEV

-1196 ERLDVTFYAYEAQF
+1196 ERLDVTFYAYEAKF

-1251 LLTNKYVMDASI
+1251 LLTNKYVMDASL

-1283 NVDEAQ
+1283 GADEAQ
-1289 PIEGEYTA
+1289 SVEGEYTA